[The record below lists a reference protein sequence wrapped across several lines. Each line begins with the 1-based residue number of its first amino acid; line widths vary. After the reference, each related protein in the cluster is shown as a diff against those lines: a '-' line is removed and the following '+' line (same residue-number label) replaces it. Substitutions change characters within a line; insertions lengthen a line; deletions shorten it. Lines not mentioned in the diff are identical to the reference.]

1 MRRSFSPLDA
11 RQRRPD
17 PPRVR
22 VLHLHDAP
30 RIRGGATSYL
40 LRLIEEAH
48 HRDHVQG
55 LFCLDEPFEH
65 PLLAFQGHFA
75 YSWPTSALRRRRD
88 FQFGHE
94 PLAAALREALRAFRP
109 DLVHVQN
116 WLPFRTTVFPVLWR
130 ARIPVV
136 MTPHDYTLGDPN
148 PSRQE
153 LRGLQGLGRRIFNA
167 WGLSS
172 ARKAAFLAVRRFLAP
187 TEALARDL
195 RLPPDRTEL
204 LRLPIAPVAEPPPWP
219 DDSPPRLLF
228 AGSLF
233 HSKGVDLLLQALAR
247 AGGPAAEARL
257 EVAGEGDRAGALL
270 ELRHALG
277 LEERVRFLGHLGSQ
291 ALDEAY
297 GRAHLL
303 VLPSRVP
310 ENSPLTVLEAGARGR
325 PALAPAAGG
334 VPELLPPDRGW
345 TFRPGDADDLARSLE
360 RALADPA
367 ELRRRGAALRAW
379 VEDTCSPERHWR
391 RVEEVWRE
399 VRQGLPIE
407 PARRTD
413 SRLHEG
419 RR

>member
-1 MRRSFSPLDA
+1 M
-11 RQRRPD
+11 
-17 PPRVR
+17 R

-40 LRLIEEAH
+40 LRLLEEAD
-48 HRDHVQG
+48 RRGHVQG

-75 YSWPTSALRRRRD
+75 YSWPDSALRRRRD

-94 PLAAALREALRAFRP
+94 PLAAALRQALDAFRP

-116 WLPFRTTVFPVLWR
+116 WLPFRTTVFPTLWK

-153 LRGLQGLGRRIFNA
+153 LHGLQGLGRRILNA

-172 ARKAAFLAVRRFLAP
+172 SRKSVFLAVRRFLAP

-195 RLPPDRTEL
+195 RLPRDRTEL
-204 LRLPIAPVAEPPPWP
+204 LRLPIAPVAAPPPWP
-219 DDSPPRLLF
+219 DDVPPRLLF

-247 AGGPAAEARL
+247 AGGAAAEARL
-257 EVAGEGDRAGALL
+257 EVAGEGDRAAELL
-270 ELRHALG
+270 ELRHELG

-334 VPELLPPDRGW
+334 VPEILPSERGW
-345 TFRPGDADDLARSLE
+345 TFRPGDADDLARGLE

-379 VEDTCSPERHWR
+379 VEEACSPERHWR
-391 RVEEVWRE
+391 RVEEVWHE
-399 VRQGLPIE
+399 VRQGSALDPTRRAAPE
-407 PARRTD
+407 AR
-413 SRLHEG
+413 EG
-419 RR
+419 GR